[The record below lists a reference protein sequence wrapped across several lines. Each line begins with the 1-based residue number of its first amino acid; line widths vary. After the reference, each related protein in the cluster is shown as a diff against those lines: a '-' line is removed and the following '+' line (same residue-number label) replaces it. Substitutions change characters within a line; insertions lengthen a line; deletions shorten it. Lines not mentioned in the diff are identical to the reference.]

1 MVKERLTLVAPCGI
15 DCGTCE
21 LNICKDNLQL
31 IDIFVSKG
39 IPKEKIPCA
48 GCRNIEGNCPVIKG
62 KCETY
67 KCVIEKKIEFCFE
80 CDDFPCVKLQPCA
93 DRANILP
100 HNMKIVNL
108 CTIKRDGVEQFIGR
122 SSEIKQRYYT
132 GKMEIGNGPQI
143 K

>member
-48 GCRNIEGNCPVIKG
+48 GCRNIEGNCPVIEG

-67 KCVIEKKIEFCFE
+67 KCVIEKKVEFCFE

-108 CTIKRDGVEQFIGR
+108 CTIKRDGVERFVSR

-132 GKMEIGNGPQI
+132 GKMEIGNGP
-143 K
+143 KLK